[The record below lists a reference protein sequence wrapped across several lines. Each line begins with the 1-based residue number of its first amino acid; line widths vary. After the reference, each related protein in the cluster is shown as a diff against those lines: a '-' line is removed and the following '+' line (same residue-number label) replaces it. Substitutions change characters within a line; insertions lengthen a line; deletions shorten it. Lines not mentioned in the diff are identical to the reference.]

1 MSAVIFISA
10 PRLPA
15 TYMTTIS
22 VVVHSIQC
30 ISIYTYVSIVLY
42 HKEERLG
49 WVQIAMD
56 GNPMGTI
63 PIKENWSMSLK

>member
-10 PRLPA
+10 PRLPP

-22 VVVHSIQC
+22 LVHSIQC